1 MVTFHIQ
8 GHVYEK
14 TSCQTA
20 RSFLKGMCINNEGQR
35 ANLVTDCQSVKIQF
49 FGVCR
54 GQFSNQTINSG
65 VH

>member
-20 RSFLKGMCINNEGQR
+20 RSFLKGLCINNVGQR
-35 ANLVTDCQSVKIQF
+35 ANLVTDCQSVKI
-49 FGVCR
+49 
-54 GQFSNQTINSG
+54 
-65 VH
+65 